1 MSTVQ
6 ATMSHPGPRPTR
18 FWGGGRRG
26 DSGNAAAQENH
37 TNVHNWC
44 DCVIHAA
51 GQRDE
56 LAMPALGWGAAT
68 SLPWAEQARRI
79 GARPVPVTPRN
90 GACVIPPPPVVVV
103 FPLPSKIL
111 APAAHQ
117 PRTSA
122 HVMPPTSAP
131 LSASRQN
138 TVYRP
143 PCVDLW
149 TSVYPKEVLALQH
162 VKKTRPF
169 QAKAAPGPTTAPL
182 SPPCLH
188 CTCRIGTGTAANTS
202 LNGVN
207 AAISRWSALAA
218 VDSAPRSRHLRKRP
232 TSPRRFLRLSRPRQ
246 RLFLCPIRR
255 R

>member
-1 MSTVQ
+1 M
-6 ATMSHPGPRPTR
+6 RCR
-18 FWGGGRRG
+18 W
-26 DSGNAAAQENH
+26 
-37 TNVHNWC
+37 
-44 DCVIHAA
+44 A
-51 GQRDE
+51 G
-56 LAMPALGWGAAT
+56 
-68 SLPWAEQARRI
+68 QARRI
-79 GARPVPVTPRN
+79 GARPVPVIPGERRARHTSPRLKSWR
-90 GACVIPPPPVVVV
+90 P
-103 FPLPSKIL
+103 
-111 APAAHQ
+111 

-207 AAISRWSALAA
+207 AANSRWSALAA
-218 VDSAPRSRHLRKRP
+218 VDSAPRSRHLLRKRP
-232 TSPRRFLRLSRPRQ
+232 TSPRRFLRLIRPRQ